1 MQIPF
6 FKENILA
13 QMDIMKAGR
22 VQTVSRLDMVTV
34 LKTFPSATFL
44 CHQVN
49 NEFNYMVME
58 LLWAGFPVLHNSRAW
73 SEFGYYY
80 QQSDV
85 KDGAAVLEE
94 ARTKHHDRIE
104 AYKSHSRTLAWKHSP
119 YNPEVHRA
127 WKDLLGF

>member
-1 MQIPF
+1 
-6 FKENILA
+6 
-13 QMDIMKAGR
+13 MDIMKGGR

-104 AYKSHSRTLAWKHSP
+104 AYK
-119 YNPEVHRA
+119 
-127 WKDLLGF
+127 